1 MISQIFII
9 YKKKTQPLAE
19 SFFLKFRGNENN
31 IINLSCWFAF
41 FLIDNH
47 FSVEKRNFRQN
58 DSL

>member
-9 YKKKTQPLAE
+9 YKKKTQRFAE

-31 IINLSCWFAF
+31 IINLSCWFVF
-41 FLIDNH
+41 LLIDNH
-47 FSVEKRNFRQN
+47 FGVEKWNFRQN